1 METTKRVWVAATLDT
16 RATKPTINVG
26 NKLYRAADIRDLPEK
41 LSRSPFPGQYCGQ
54 WMATHEETPHGI
66 FFEAPEE
73 EIKHSTIEPNPS

>member
-73 EIKHSTIEPNPS
+73 EIKHSTIEPHPS